1 MGSVGVPQVWLLAEY
16 INSCLAG
23 VCSYVVFLGV
33 GGYVM
38 QDAFQVYLVSNSPQR
53 PYRRA
58 EVCS

>member
-53 PYRRA
+53 P
-58 EVCS
+58 